1 MTTIVY
7 LHGFRSTPNAMK
19 ATVLRDAWAGKA
31 RFLAPDLNVSP
42 SEVQVRLLETVKG
55 IDPASL
61 VVVGASLGGFY
72 AHWLAEKVGCRAILL
87 NPVTQPW
94 SLIQHYFGEQTIY
107 GTDRTITV
115 TPKFAVELQAME
127 SVIEEPSRYRVILC
141 TGDEVLDWRK
151 AHQKYADC
159 YQIVIDGN
167 NHMIEG
173 FKAWVPELEKF
184 VFQAPTATEEIDA

>member
-1 MTTIVY
+1 M
-7 LHGFRSTPNAMK
+7 
-19 ATVLRDAWAGKA
+19 
-31 RFLAPDLNVSP
+31 
-42 SEVQVRLLETVKG
+42 ETVKG

-127 SVIEEPSRYRVILC
+127 CVIEEPSRYRVVLC
-141 TGDEVLDWRK
+141 TGDEVLDWQK
-151 AHQKYADC
+151 AHRKYADC
-159 YQIVIDGN
+159 HQIVIDGN

-173 FKAWVPELEKF
+173 FEAWVPELETF
-184 VFQAPTATEEIDA
+184 VFQAPMATG